1 MRERDVR
8 YWPKAD
14 MPFCSAHFCFCTAL
28 DHLEIGGNSGLHFRH
43 ILKCYME
50 YWAIHMRQAH
60 SSSENGRKAGF
71 SVIILEGFPV
81 GISHFNDDGH
91 NHSAQTVPFLR
102 YPSQCLSYRVDLI
115 VVTAVRKR
123 EQFGDEIIGPGC
135 CLWEVHRAAFEM
147 RLV

>member
-1 MRERDVR
+1 MSAIGPKRTCRFAAHISAFVR
-8 YWPKAD
+8 
-14 MPFCSAHFCFCTAL
+14 AL
-28 DHLEIGGNSGLHFRH
+28 DRLEIGGNSGLHFRH

-50 YWAIHMRQAH
+50 YYNAWAIHMRQAH

-81 GISHFNDDGH
+81 GISHFNDDWH
-91 NHSAQTVPFLR
+91 NHSAQTAPFLR